1 MEFITIKSSHYV
13 SDLVVLKSKL
23 ESEGIKCFMRNELTT
38 LVMSHM
44 ATFETELQV
53 REKDLERALEIMKA
67 MEQNNSDHNP
77 HP

>member
-1 MEFITIKSSHYV
+1 MEFITIKSSHYE

-23 ESEGIKCFMRNELTT
+23 ESEGIQCFMRNELTT

-53 REKDLERALEIMKA
+53 RAKDLDKARQIMKE
-67 MEQNNSDHNP
+67 MEIE
-77 HP
+77 